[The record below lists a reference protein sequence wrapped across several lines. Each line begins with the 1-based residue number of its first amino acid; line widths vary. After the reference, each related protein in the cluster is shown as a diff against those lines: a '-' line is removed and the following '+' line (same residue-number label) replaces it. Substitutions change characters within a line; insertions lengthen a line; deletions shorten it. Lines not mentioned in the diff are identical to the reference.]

1 MPTIPTGKMEL
12 ELRRLYVRWLS
23 RLGDNTDMNA
33 AVDRFEKQS
42 IDLIEKMG
50 GQTARLGALADFP
63 APKRLDL
70 SPHIGTIYSDMK
82 QAAIQAG
89 IQAGLNA
96 SDVARHMFRA
106 GMDKS
111 YHRLN
116 RLART
121 ETVSAYWKNA
131 WGSIE
136 DLPELVMIWGAE
148 SGPRTC
154 QWCLERDGMVMES
167 SQLRDHPNGRCT
179 PIPTL
184 RSMVEYKGSVDS
196 SGRIFQDPEW
206 TKKPAEIKR
215 LTKPSDWS
223 DSDLAPVYQ
232 AATTPGVN
240 GYEPLRP
247 VLDKQGFGT
256 PQVVPDE
263 VFDALEAAPLYRGLA
278 LRDIPLQDMLNN
290 FHARQD
296 YYIGSGIYGNGWYFT
311 DSRDIASGYA
321 GWNGVVS
328 ETKLLPGARMFNA
341 GVVDSAEDILDLPE
355 FAWTKDAKYAGTPVS
370 TDPSV
375 AAVMMGYDGL
385 IVKEYW
391 NGKTNT
397 FTVILN
403 RGALAMK
410 EGPK

>member
-50 GQTARLGALADFP
+50 GRTAMLGALADFP

-111 YHRLN
+111 YNRLN

-131 WGSIE
+131 WDSI
-136 DLPELVMIWGAE
+136 DGLPDLVMVWGSE
-148 SGPRTC
+148 DGPRTC
-154 QWCLERDGMVMES
+154 AWCRERDGMVMES

-184 RSMVEYKGSVDS
+184 RSMVEYKGSVDAG
-196 SGRIFQDPEW
+196 GRIYQDPAW
-206 TKKPAEIKR
+206 TKKPTEAITTQE
-215 LTKPSDWS
+215 TADTGWKPAMTTEEADLWAG
-223 DSDLAPVYQ
+223 DSVYQ
-232 AATTPGVN
+232 QTFYHGTSPEAAKAITREGFSLGEEQYGRLNGNGVYVTEDHATSLMYSSGGELVTRVKVKN
-240 GYEPLRP
+240 PININDVFTDPAYFDAMDYVAEHFPELSRTQAGAAIITRFAEAQGYDSIIKMRHGIISELV
-247 VLDKQGFGT
+247 VLDPKN
-256 PQVVPDE
+256 VV
-263 VFDALEAAPLYRGLA
+263 V
-278 LRDIPLQDMLNN
+278 I
-290 FHARQD
+290 
-296 YYIGSGIYGNGWYFT
+296 
-311 DSRDIASGYA
+311 
-321 GWNGVVS
+321 
-328 ETKLLPGARMFNA
+328 KNA
-341 GVVDSAEDILDLPE
+341 
-355 FAWTKDAKYAGTPVS
+355 
-370 TDPSV
+370 
-375 AAVMMGYDGL
+375 
-385 IVKEYW
+385 
-391 NGKTNT
+391 
-397 FTVILN
+397 
-403 RGALAMK
+403 
-410 EGPK
+410 